1 MGDTITAPD
10 ELALAVSGLAG
21 LIGFLALP
29 ALGAWLRI
37 AFAWID
43 AEQSGLGKPSRPS
56 WYAYGGAV
64 ALSALWV
71 FFLASHL
78 RAAGQLREVRLEAP
92 VVGTTLTGV
101 VVGLAFWL
109 LVAVCWGALQRDAQR
124 AQQSRRQHRLPLS

>member
-1 MGDTITAPD
+1 MRTMGDTLTAPD

-56 WYAYGGAV
+56 WYANGGAV

-78 RAAGQLREVRLEAP
+78 RAAGQLREVRLRFLD
-92 VVGTTLTGV
+92 VHDR
-101 VVGLAFWL
+101 LA
-109 LVAVCWGALQRDAQR
+109 GAHGWWVRKVD
-124 AQQSRRQHRLPLS
+124 